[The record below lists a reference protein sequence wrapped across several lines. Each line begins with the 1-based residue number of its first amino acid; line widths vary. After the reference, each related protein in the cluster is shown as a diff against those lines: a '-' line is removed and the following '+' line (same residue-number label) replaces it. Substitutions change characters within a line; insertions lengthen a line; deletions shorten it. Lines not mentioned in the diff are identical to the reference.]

1 MTKKRTKSVFWAI
14 AAVASILSAHVIL
27 SASSARAEEETKGSS
42 SGQETSAQD
51 GASARGT
58 QESSSDG
65 AVSDGD
71 LPANPATFKA
81 IDLYV
86 DGDFEGAYAA
96 LKEVYDADPN
106 SDPPGVL
113 LALLHSHAERYV
125 EMRRA
130 LEQSAEEYPSDPEAY
145 LQLAGVDVQEGRYLE
160 TELLLE
166 RADSLI
172 DDYGRDRENAEERR
186 NYFREEALN
195 VRAILAEK
203 RGRYDAAIAL
213 VKKALTLNPENPQS
227 YWNLGY
233 LAMKTKD
240 YDAAEQ
246 AYDDAAKRNPGL
258 WAGWLQVVSGM
269 EREDKIEEAKE
280 RLKGKEKEIASA
292 TKKERAQLAR
302 LYMRFDMFE
311 AASEIIR
318 EFEKENAA
326 KDAERWILS
335 GWLALYANK
344 YAAAEEFF
352 RNAVVIEPNNFEAS
366 NGLALA
372 LLDQRSR
379 EKLNQARAIAT
390 RNYRENPD
398 STEAATTYAWTLFLT
413 GNTKESD
420 AIFQPMLN
428 SGEIAPTAAYYL
440 AEIANAR
447 DDLGLAESLLHL
459 ALSKKGMFPKR
470 TAANELLRIVEK
482 KLAPPEDPVMKD
494 FDEDVD
500 FGGDEDEST
509 FEIFDENAKT
519 VGKEEAK
526 PEEKK

>member
-1 MTKKRTKSVFWAI
+1 MTKNWTLRVVALALGALLGAQFTLGGAI
-14 AAVASILSAHVIL
+14 ARGDDDPPAEKAAQETAKPD
-27 SASSARAEEETKGSS
+27 ASSPDATTQDAAP
-42 SGQETSAQD
+42 QE
-51 GASARGT
+51 
-58 QESSSDG
+58 
-65 AVSDGD
+65 GD

-86 DGDFEGAYAA
+86 DGDYEGAYAA

-130 LEQSAEEYPSDPEAY
+130 LEQSAEEYPSDPEAF
-145 LQLAGVDVQEGRYLE
+145 LQLASVDVQEGRYLE

-166 RADSLI
+166 RADRLI
-172 DDYGRDRENAEERR
+172 DEYGQDRDDAEARR
-186 NYFREEALN
+186 TYFREEALS

-213 VKKALTLNPENPQS
+213 VQKAITLNPENPQS

-233 LAMKTKD
+233 LSMKKKD
-240 YDAAEQ
+240 YDAAEK

-258 WAGWLQVVSGM
+258 WSGWLQVVSGL
-269 EREDKIEEAKE
+269 EREDKIEEAKD
-280 RLKGKEKEIASA
+280 RLKEKAAEIAAA

-311 AASEIIR
+311 AAAAIIQ

-335 GWLALYANK
+335 GWLALYASK

-352 RNAVVIEPNNFEAS
+352 RNAVVIEPDNFEAT

-379 EKLNQARAIAT
+379 EKLNQAKIIAT
-390 RNYRENPD
+390 RNYRANPD
-398 STEAATTYAWTLFLT
+398 SIEAATTYAWTLFLS
-413 GNTKESD
+413 GNAKESD

-428 SGEIAPTAAYYL
+428 SGELAPTAAYYL

-459 ALSKKGMFPKR
+459 ALSKNAMFPKR
-470 TAANELLRIVEK
+470 AAANELLRIVEE
-482 KLAPPEDPVMKD
+482 KLAPPEDTVMKD
-494 FDEDVD
+494 FDENVD
-500 FGGDEDEST
+500 FGADEDST
-509 FEIFDENAKT
+509 FEIFDET
-519 VGKEEAK
+519 AK
-526 PEEKK
+526 PMEKEDAKEQEKE